1 MTARRLIYLLL
12 FMLCGTI
19 SVGAQEL
26 NAKVSVNSDRI
37 QGTNKTIFT
46 SLERSLTQFINGAKW
61 SSTTFATGERI
72 ECSFSL
78 IILEETSVNQFKA
91 ELYVQSR
98 RPVYNA
104 SYTTVLL
111 NHRDVQIEFEYMEN
125 AVIEMQQNMI
135 QSNLVAVIAFYSNLI
150 LALDFDS
157 FSPMGGSAFFRE
169 AQNVAAV
176 AQSSNWKGWSAFDDD
191 KSRSSMINAFM
202 DESLKKYRE
211 LWYTYHRKAL
221 DEMAAN
227 ADRGRTTILEALPIL
242 KDIRQVRSSSLLLQ
256 MFADAKLEEIVS
268 IAEKAN
274 QEEKKSTYELLRNV
288 FPTAGTKLAP
298 LNK

>member
-1 MTARRLIYLLL
+1 
-12 FMLCGTI
+12 MLCGTI

-46 SLERSLTQFINGAKW
+46 SLERSLTQFINGTKW

-78 IILEETSVNQFKA
+78 IILEETSANQFKA

>member
-46 SLERSLTQFINGAKW
+46 SLERSLTQFINGTKW

-78 IILEETSVNQFKA
+78 IILEETSANQFKA